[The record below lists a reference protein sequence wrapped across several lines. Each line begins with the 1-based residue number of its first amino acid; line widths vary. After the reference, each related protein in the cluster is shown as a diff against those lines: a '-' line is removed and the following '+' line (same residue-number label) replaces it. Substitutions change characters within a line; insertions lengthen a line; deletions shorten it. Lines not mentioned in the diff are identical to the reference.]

1 MDMAKIALLKVDAQL
16 TDSRLAGIDMHILLQ
31 LRVPGEAFDGAA
43 LRPGNTCQDSND
55 AGWAVL
61 REYGY
66 GDYIRHR
73 IGHGMGVEG
82 HEAPWLSPGDD
93 TVLAPTMVFSNEPG
107 IYRPGIDGYRIID
120 SMVVT
125 ATGGERLSRYLS
137 EHGPDDRVIEMG

>member
-1 MDMAKIALLKVDAQL
+1 MPRAAAPLSWASPRPTSAAV
-16 TDSRLAGIDMHILLQ
+16 SR
-31 LRVPGEAFDGAA
+31 
-43 LRPGNTCQDSND
+43 RPGPATRPHWRRCARAIPARTSND
-55 AGWAVL
+55 AAWAVL

-66 GDYIRHR
+66 GDFIRHR

-125 ATGGERLSRYLS
+125 ETGGERLSRYLS
-137 EHGPDDRVIEMG
+137 EHGPDDRVIEME